1 MLDACD
7 TESPREACGVVGVC
21 APATTEVGRICFYAL
36 FQLQHRGQE
45 SAGISVGDGVTTTT
59 HKRLGLVTQVF
70 DEKIISGFRGH
81 VAVGHTRYST
91 TGSNVECNTQPIQGH
106 FRGTPFVLA
115 HNGNLVNSMELRA
128 ELEAEGM
135 RFGTTVDSELIVRLI
150 ESMDAPNIE
159 AAVKACLSH
168 IRGAYSLVIGTPSQV
183 MGLRD
188 PWGVRPLCLGELPG
202 HGGHILASET
212 CAFPPLGAHFLRE
225 LEPGECVTLDESGL
239 RAEQVEPLQA
249 RAMCLFEFVYFARPD
264 TTMYGTSLWQVR
276 RRMGNLLAREHPADA
291 DIVIPVPDTAY
302 PAAVGYAEESRIP
315 YMEGLVKNRYIQ
327 RTFIQPEQSMRE
339 LGVRLKLAPLRE
351 NLLGRR
357 VVVVDDSI
365 VRGTTTL
372 QQVKLLRDAGAVEVH
387 LRITSP
393 PVKFPCYYGIDMAV
407 QSDLIAHRMNVEKI
421 RAHLGADSL
430 GFLSLSNTV
439 RAVGV
444 NKEHLCR
451 ACFDG
456 RYPCEVPEPFRV
468 TKLALDPSATLAGE

>member
-70 DEKIISGFRGH
+70 DEKIVSGFRGH

-183 MGLRD
+183 MGIRD

-212 CAFPPLGAHFLRE
+212 CAFPPWALLRSWSRR
-225 LEPGECVTLDESGL
+225 VRDSRRIRA
-239 RAEQVEPLQA
+239 RAEQVELLRRGRCA
-249 RAMCLFEFVYFARPD
+249 CSSSLLRAAD
-264 TTMYGTSLWQVR
+264 TTMYGTSAGPQTD
-276 RRMGNLLAREHPADA
+276 GEPAGEGASADA
-291 DIVIPVPDTAY
+291 DIVIPVPVLPGRRKHVLREPD
-302 PAAVGYAEESRIP
+302 P
-315 YMEGLVKNRYIQ
+315 YMEGLVKNRYQ
-327 RTFIQPEQSMRE
+327 RIFISEQSMRE
-339 LGVRLKLAPLRE
+339 LGC
-351 NLLGRR
+351 G
-357 VVVVDDSI
+357 
-365 VRGTTTL
+365 
-372 QQVKLLRDAGAVEVH
+372 
-387 LRITSP
+387 
-393 PVKFPCYYGIDMAV
+393 
-407 QSDLIAHRMNVEKI
+407 
-421 RAHLGADSL
+421 
-430 GFLSLSNTV
+430 
-439 RAVGV
+439 
-444 NKEHLCR
+444 
-451 ACFDG
+451 
-456 RYPCEVPEPFRV
+456 
-468 TKLALDPSATLAGE
+468 